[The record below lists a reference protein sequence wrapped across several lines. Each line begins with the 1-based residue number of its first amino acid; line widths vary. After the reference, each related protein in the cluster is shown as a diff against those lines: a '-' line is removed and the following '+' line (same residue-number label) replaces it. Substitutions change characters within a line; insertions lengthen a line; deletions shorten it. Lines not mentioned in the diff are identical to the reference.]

1 MPERPPVPISLPGM
15 EMSAASASRWRE
27 RAGALFGFALIALNP
42 PVLDLFN
49 RADSLFGLPVAYLY
63 LFAVWAVLIL
73 LSALNSR
80 DLFHPPP
87 ADAAAVPEEEGDA

>member
-1 MPERPPVPISLPGM
+1 
-15 EMSAASASRWRE
+15 MSAASASRWRE

-49 RADSLFGLPVAYLY
+49 SADPLFGLPIAYLY
-63 LFAVWAVLIL
+63 LFIVWAVLIL

-80 DLFHPPP
+80 DLFHPPST
-87 ADAAAVPEEEGDA
+87 DTLAAPEEGDDA

>member
-1 MPERPPVPISLPGM
+1 
-15 EMSAASASRWRE
+15 MSAASASRWRE

-49 RADSLFGLPVAYLY
+49 RADALFGLPVAYLY
-63 LFAVWAVLIL
+63 LFVVWGVLIL

-87 ADAAAVPEEEGDA
+87 ADTPVPGEEAGDA